1 MDIPLLATHF
11 LKLICSKNGQPTPKI
26 DAAVLKSL
34 TQYHFP
40 GNVRELENMLE
51 RVLALHEGD
60 TITSDDINLPNTSPA
75 SVSDSSSPQASVAFE
90 PSDQSID
97 DQLISIEKKLIQ
109 DALDK
114 SGGNI
119 TRAAELLGTSFRSLR
134 YKIKKLEIN

>member
-1 MDIPLLATHF
+1 
-11 LKLICSKNGQPTPKI
+11 
-26 DAAVLKSL
+26 
-34 TQYHFP
+34 
-40 GNVRELENMLE
+40 MLE

-60 TITSDDINLPNTSPA
+60 TITSDDINLPNAQPA
-75 SVSDSSSPQASVAFE
+75 SVSESSAPQASVAAFE
-90 PSDQSID
+90 TTDQSID